1 MIFLSVS
8 WSLFKSFSTLIRV
21 PIIVW
26 DLNCSRGLIL
36 KLSFTTEH
44 GEILPVLFVRLF
56 ELLLLLLLSFL
67 TWALGLTSMEEV
79 DEEIIV

>member
-36 KLSFTTEH
+36 KLSFATEH

-56 ELLLLLLLSFL
+56 ELLLLLSFL